1 MAGEKLTLRMRQQAY
16 WSMLRQDQ
24 EWFDMPKH
32 KVSYLT
38 TLLSKGASLVQ
49 GASMLRMAFLLEGIF
64 AVLLAIAIS
73 FAYSWHV
80 RKASGYESQLD
91 AAYQNLAV
99 APVSFTRLQ
108 LLTPDFAS
116 VHVGASAADVG
127 SHDPD
132 ADQSAHKGGDTG
144 RKGRTSRH

>member
-32 KVSYLT
+32 KISYLT

-73 FAYSWHV
+73 FYYSWHV
-80 RKASGYESQLD
+80 RKASGYHRP
-91 AAYQNLAV
+91 YI
-99 APVSFTRLQ
+99 TRHFDSKFRAEYIKIL
-108 LLTPDFAS
+108 
-116 VHVGASAADVG
+116 H
-127 SHDPD
+127 
-132 ADQSAHKGGDTG
+132 
-144 RKGRTSRH
+144 